1 MKKIILYLVIALFKI
16 GLASAQIKGTINYKL
31 TINDGALLKPRIE
44 NFTLYFFKSS
54 SIELPS
60 NVPSQITE
68 GDIIEGEGNK
78 GEGNK
83 VYIISRPTFV
93 YKNFSDGNLL
103 LSDQI
108 GFKRYLIKD
117 TLLNFKWVISK
128 EKSKILN
135 FNCTKATVN
144 FRGRK
149 YVAWYTDDVPL
160 QNGPWKFC
168 GLPGL
173 IVKIYDDKAIY
184 TYELNGINL
193 KDDFRYNILKVPNAY
208 SKDKAISHS
217 RFMSMYKKKLE
228 ENVKLSKVVLT
239 GKNGGSSTSSM
250 ILPQKIERL

>member
-1 MKKIILYLVIALFKI
+1 MKKIILYLVITLFNI
-16 GLASAQIKGTINYKL
+16 GLASAQVKGTINYKL

-68 GDIIEGEGNK
+68 GDISES
-78 GEGNK
+78 EGNK
-83 VYIISRPTFV
+83 VYVIGKPTFV
-93 YKNFSDGNLL
+93 YKNFSDGNLMQ
-103 LSDQI
+103 SDEI

-184 TYELNGINL
+184 TYEINGINL
-193 KDDFRYNILKVPNAY
+193 KDDFNVTILKVPNAY
-208 SKDKAISHS
+208 LKDKAISHT
-217 RFMSMYKKKLE
+217 RFMSMYNKKLE

-239 GKNGGSSTSSM
+239 GKDGGSGTLTM
-250 ILPQKIERL
+250 KLPQKIERF